1 MGNAINRK
9 CFGMETKYFLLYRKL
24 EWITLDV
31 DFDINTAISTVVKLY
46 RTSQNAP
53 IGSLLNK
60 PDDMPTTGEMLII
73 WVPYDTNPLIMWGT
87 QIICGRNVNR
97 TYAYIR
103 SKSHDGFTPWQTII

>member
-9 CFGMETKYFLLYRKL
+9 CFGMETKYFLLNRKL

-60 PDDMPTTGEMLII
+60 PDDMPTT
-73 WVPYDTNPLIMWGT
+73 D
-87 QIICGRNVNR
+87 R
-97 TYAYIR
+97 
-103 SKSHDGFTPWQTII
+103 KSVV